1 MSGIVGHTMYAIL
14 GGKAAVKQKLPIASL
29 IHQHYASYLAG
40 AYMGCDIQI
49 MPEAICVD
57 TGEEVGFGTAPLERS
72 PLTGGEVRL
81 WTLKFAGREYRPREI
96 HQMFYGR
103 SHVVFGWVP
112 AERKYTVPWDH
123 LPDYAARVFQDARDL
138 YGPGERKLAYLCG
151 WLAHIVGDSLIKS
164 VQPGITLNLLD
175 GKYTPANRP
184 IQDLV
189 TLHEVGRKELKLDW
203 ASLLSDLGETPVEP
217 VQLHYMRVAQPRG
230 LLATDFPDAW
240 APQHEALL
248 LRVLAENRR
257 YQQIRNPRLMKQYAL
272 KQQGTRWVCDEGLS
286 QRTGGLTYAEM
297 VALADKANLRH
308 ALWEMGEAVALLF
321 SQVIDRV
328 PYLQNLP
335 DTSVPGWEEL
345 TVRWK
350 AT

>member
-14 GGKAAVKQKLPIASL
+14 GGKAAVQKQLPMASL
-29 IHQHYASYLAG
+29 IHRHYSSYLAG

-72 PLTGGEVRL
+72 PLTGGEVKP
-81 WTLKFAGREYRPREI
+81 WTLKFQGKEYRPREI
-96 HQMFYGR
+96 HQLFYGR
-103 SHVVFGWVP
+103 AHVVFGWVP
-112 AERKYTVPWDH
+112 AERKFTVPWDH

-138 YGPGERKLAYLCG
+138 YGPGDRQLAYLFG

-175 GKYTPANRP
+175 GKYTPANRL

-203 ASLLSDLGETPVEP
+203 ASLLADLAETPVEP
-217 VQLHYMRVAQPRG
+217 VQLHYMRVSQPRG
-230 LLATDFPDAW
+230 LLGTDFPDAW

-272 KQQGTRWVCDEGLS
+272 KQQGTRWVCDEELS
-286 QRTGGLTYAEM
+286 RRTGGLAYTEM
-297 VALADKANLRH
+297 VALAEEANLRH
-308 ALWEMGEAVALLF
+308 ALWEMGEAVANLF
-321 SQVIDRV
+321 SQVVERV

-335 DTSVPGWEEL
+335 DTSVPRWEEL

>member
-14 GGKAAVKQKLPIASL
+14 GGKAAVQKQLSMASL
-29 IHQHYASYLAG
+29 IHRHYSSYLAG

-72 PLTGGEVRL
+72 PLTGGEVKPWML
-81 WTLKFAGREYRPREI
+81 MFQGKEYRPRQI
-96 HQMFYGR
+96 HQLFYGR
-103 SHVVFGWVP
+103 AHVVFGWVP
-112 AERKYTVPWDH
+112 AERKFTVPWDH

-138 YGPGERKLAYLCG
+138 YGPGDRQLAYLFG

-189 TLHEVGRKELKLDW
+189 TLHEVGRRELKLDW
-203 ASLLSDLGETPVEP
+203 ASLLADLAETPVEP
-217 VQLHYMRVAQPRG
+217 VQLHYMRVSQPRG
-230 LLATDFPDAW
+230 LLGTDFPDAW

-257 YQQIRNPRLMKQYAL
+257 YQQIRTPRLMKQYAL
-272 KQQGTRWVCDEGLS
+272 KQQGTRWVCDEELS
-286 QRTGGLTYAEM
+286 RRTGGLSYTEM
-297 VALADKANLRH
+297 VALAEKANLRH
-308 ALWEMGEAVALLF
+308 ALWEMGEAVANLF
-321 SQVIDRV
+321 AQVVERV

>member
-14 GGKAAVKQKLPIASL
+14 GGKAAAQKQLPMASL
-29 IHQHYASYLAG
+29 IHRHYSSYLAG

-72 PLTGGEVRL
+72 PLTGGEVKP
-81 WTLKFAGREYRPREI
+81 WTLKFQGKEYRPREI
-96 HQMFYGR
+96 HQLFYGR
-103 SHVVFGWVP
+103 AHVVFGWVP
-112 AERKYTVPWDH
+112 AERKFTVPWDH

-138 YGPGERKLAYLCG
+138 YGPGDRQLAYLFG

-203 ASLLSDLGETPVEP
+203 ASLLADLAETPVKP
-217 VQLHYMRVAQPRG
+217 VQLHYMRVSQPRG
-230 LLATDFPDAW
+230 LLGTDFPDAW

-272 KQQGTRWVCDEGLS
+272 KQQGTRWVCDEELS
-286 QRTGGLTYAEM
+286 RRTGGLAYTEM
-297 VALADKANLRH
+297 VALAEEANLRH
-308 ALWEMGEAVALLF
+308 ALWEMGEAVANLF
-321 SQVIDRV
+321 SQVVERV

-335 DTSVPGWEEL
+335 DTSVPRWEEL